1 MRAMTPPRGTA
12 GCPTAAVVGK
22 DPVRP
27 VEEGTVKSRT
37 SSASPGSEKLV
48 AHFKDGQVTKGFSR
62 DFEPGRDL
70 FHLVRREGQVA
81 ESRQIRVDDL
91 KALFHVKTWGRKDR
105 HRGQQPA
112 GFPSRRARPSRSA
125 VKVVLEFYDGERIFG
140 YSADYDPSRLGF
152 YVVPADPGDNNR
164 KIYVVNSSLVN
175 VQFLRE

>member
-1 MRAMTPPRGTA
+1 MRPRSPPPGAA
-12 GCPTAAVVGK
+12 GRPTAAPVV
-22 DPVRP
+22 DEPVRP
-27 VEEGTVKSRT
+27 VEEATVKSRT
-37 SSASPGSEKLV
+37 SAAAPGSGKLV

-105 HRGQQPA
+105 HLGQKSE

-125 VKVVLEFYDGERIFG
+125 VKLVLEFYDGERIFG
-140 YSADYDPSRLGF
+140 YSADYDPGRLGF